1 MAPSGGEG
9 AATTAGRGWPSGLPF
24 PLTPFIGRERELAEI
39 ARLLAASRLVTLT
52 GAGGVGKT
60 RLAVEVAGAVTG
72 FGDGVDFIDLSAVAD
87 DALLPSAVARSLDI
101 EDRDGMDLRR
111 RLVRVLRSQR
121 RLLVIDNC
129 EHVRAACAD
138 LVTELLSHC
147 PGTAVLATSR
157 ASLGVPGEVTW
168 RVPSLSFPRPENPP
182 TVEELEG
189 FEAIA
194 LFLARAR
201 SARPGMSVEHGDAPA
216 VTSICYRLDGI
227 PLALELAAARASAMS
242 LAEIAGRLTGCME
255 LLVSSGAGPA
265 RHQTLRASVEWSHQL
280 LSGPERAVFRRLAV
294 FVGGWT
300 LEAAEAVCALPTGA
314 PGSAPGLRGVGH
326 GDVAGLLASL
336 VDRSLVQAEHT
347 PAASRYRLLEV
358 IRAFAAERLAESG
371 ELAEARKRHALY
383 YTEFCEQAR
392 AQQYG
397 PHLAVW
403 ARRVDP
409 ETGNLRAARAWCGE
423 NPARSALGLRL
434 AAAAYGYW
442 HIYGRLSEGVDWL
455 ESELATD
462 GGPDQARATALS
474 GLGLLYCF
482 RGQPER
488 GRDVFP
494 ASIEY
499 FRRAGD
505 PSGQARAWTNLAQ
518 SLAICGDTDGALR
531 ACDRGIGL
539 AREAGDPWSEA
550 AALWRSGFALALAGS
565 PGRARSLA
573 EAGLALSL
581 VTGDTRL
588 RAYIQLA
595 IGDCLTQEGRPADAV
610 TVLRNAIKVVES
622 LPDRWAL
629 LRGVCLLAE
638 ACAADGDWPR
648 TAMVLGVID
657 TLAER
662 TGGRPD
668 GFTRADPAALVT
680 RTSAALGAAW
690 QAARSAGRVLGRG
703 DQITAALW
711 PAASAGAPGSPGDEL
726 PLTQREREV
735 ASLIA
740 SGLTNRQIGARLFIA
755 ERTVD
760 THVGRILAKLGCATR
775 AQVAALVTAAAAG
788 VTVPPNERGAIGGAR
803 STGAPASGR

>member
-1 MAPSGGEG
+1 
-9 AATTAGRGWPSGLPF
+9 
-24 PLTPFIGRERELAEI
+24 
-39 ARLLAASRLVTLT
+39 
-52 GAGGVGKT
+52 
-60 RLAVEVAGAVTG
+60 
-72 FGDGVDFIDLSAVAD
+72 
-87 DALLPSAVARSLDI
+87 
-101 EDRDGMDLRR
+101 
-111 RLVRVLRSQR
+111 
-121 RLLVIDNC
+121 
-129 EHVRAACAD
+129 
-138 LVTELLSHC
+138 
-147 PGTAVLATSR
+147 
-157 ASLGVPGEVTW
+157 
-168 RVPSLSFPRPENPP
+168 
-182 TVEELEG
+182 
-189 FEAIA
+189 
-194 LFLARAR
+194 
-201 SARPGMSVEHGDAPA
+201 
-216 VTSICYRLDGI
+216 
-227 PLALELAAARASAMS
+227 
-242 LAEIAGRLTGCME
+242 
-255 LLVSSGAGPA
+255 
-265 RHQTLRASVEWSHQL
+265 
-280 LSGPERAVFRRLAV
+280 VFRRLAV

-300 LEAAEAVCALPTGA
+300 LEAAEAVCALPTRA
-314 PGSAPGLRGVGH
+314 PGPAPGLRGVGH

-358 IRAFAAERLAESG
+358 IRAFAAEQLAESG

-423 NPARSALGLRL
+423 NPAQSTLGLRL

-462 GGPDQARATALS
+462 GGPDRARATALS

-531 ACDRGIGL
+531 ACDRGIVL

-595 IGDCLTQEGRPADAV
+595 IGDCLTQEGRPSDAV
-610 TVLRNAIKVVES
+610 TVLRDAIKVVES

-711 PAASAGAPGSPGDEL
+711 PAASAGAPDSPGDEL

-788 VTVPPNERGAIGGAR
+788 VTVPPNERGAVGGAR